1 MYNNYMNIE
10 AKLAEA
16 EDAEKLHKLFVQAAQ
31 FKHKYNDDSW
41 RDGFSLKGTRWI
53 INENETY
60 LV

>member
-1 MYNNYMNIE
+1 MNIE